1 MRGRIAISALA
12 LVALCGAAPSDSR
25 DLRERQSQL
34 AETEAEGRATATAI
48 ELITARLERNETAA
62 DELRQ
67 RIAYLDA
74 VRAGQRARLAERQE
88 EVLHLLAALQTLSR
102 RPPALLLAQPQSAV
116 DAARVSLLLET
127 LRPQLRART
136 AALREQIDRNDATRR
151 RLADERA
158 RLGSIQAALATDVR
172 RLQAEGTQL
181 AARASSL
188 RELVDG
194 LTRHTERVL
203 PRLALL
209 TPAEGRLTS
218 RFGEPN
224 AVGVP
229 AQGLSWR
236 TAPNAI
242 VVAPADG
249 RVAFTGPFGNYGRI
263 VIIEHGDGVLSLLSG
278 LGGARV
284 TAGQRVRGGGIV
296 GLMGDRQPVL
306 YLEVR
311 SAGAPIDPR
320 PWLRKSSQG

>member
-1 MRGRIAISALA
+1 MAARAAMAALA
-12 LVALCGAAPSDSR
+12 LAALAGAAPV
-25 DLRERQSQL
+25 DLRERQHQL

-48 ELITARLERNETAA
+48 DLITQRLERNEASAA
-62 DELRQ
+62 ELQQ
-67 RIAYLDA
+67 RIAYLDE
-74 VRAGQRARLAERQE
+74 VRRRQLATLAGRQE
-88 EVLHLLAALQTLSR
+88 EVMHLLAALQTLSR
-102 RPPALLLAQPQSAV
+102 RPQALLLAQPQSAV

-136 AALREQIDRNDATRR
+136 ARLRDQIDRTAETRR
-151 RLADERA
+151 RLAAERA
-158 RLGSIQAALATDVR
+158 RLGRVQAALADDVR
-172 RLQAEGTQL
+172 RLQVEGTRL
-181 AARASSL
+181 AARAQSL

-194 LTRHTERVL
+194 LTRHTARVM

-209 TPAEGRLTS
+209 TPTDGRLTR

-236 TAPNAI
+236 TAPNAF
-242 VVAPADG
+242 VLAPADG

-263 VIIEHGDGVLSLLSG
+263 VIIEHGEGVLSLLSG
-278 LGGARV
+278 LGGVRV
-284 TAGQRVRGGGIV
+284 VAGQRVRGGGIV
-296 GLMGDRQPVL
+296 GLMGTREPTL